1 MGKQTT
7 LSTFEEL
14 FYDFERR
21 DLKEQVQKYYPRTK
35 LRETTA
41 NELTKSIKAWLQY
54 SGFDVERV
62 NTQGNYSNK
71 LKRYVYSGSTKGAA
85 DLSATIYGMT
95 VKIEVKAGRDK
106 PRPAQLERQKSIQKS
121 GGFYIFVYNFD
132 DFIVKIT
139 DVIDEIKD
147 RFCYKKE

>member
-21 DLKEQVQKYYPRTK
+21 DLKEQVRKYYPRTK

-62 NTQGNYSNK
+62 NTQG
-71 LKRYVYSGSTKGAA
+71 
-85 DLSATIYGMT
+85 
-95 VKIEVKAGRDK
+95 
-106 PRPAQLERQKSIQKS
+106 
-121 GGFYIFVYNFD
+121 
-132 DFIVKIT
+132 
-139 DVIDEIKD
+139 
-147 RFCYKKE
+147 